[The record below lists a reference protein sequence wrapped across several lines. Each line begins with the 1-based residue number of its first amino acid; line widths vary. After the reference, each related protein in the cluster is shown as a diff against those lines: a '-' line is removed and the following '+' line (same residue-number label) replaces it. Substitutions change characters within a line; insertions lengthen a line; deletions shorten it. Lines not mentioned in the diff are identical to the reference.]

1 MTAPLRRNPVKKF
14 IIAAVAASVLAT
26 PVLAA
31 PSDRHDDRGDRYSQN
46 DRDGRNYRNVHVDRR
61 VQKQVVIRH
70 DNRRGPA
77 QYRSWNRGD
86 RFDNRYARNYRVI
99 SSPRAYRLYDAPR
112 GYRWVQ
118 SGNDAVL
125 VGITSGII
133 ASVMANMIR

>member
-1 MTAPLRRNPVKKF
+1 MKKF
-14 IIAAVAASVLAT
+14 IIAALAATVATT

-31 PSDRHDDRGDRYSQN
+31 PFDRHDDRGGRYSQN
-46 DRDGRNYRNVHVDRR
+46 HRDGRIDRNV
-61 VQKQVVIRH
+61 QKRVVIRH
-70 DNRRGPA
+70 DDRRSPV

-99 SSPRAYRLYDAPR
+99 SSPRAYRLHDAPR

-133 ASVMANMIR
+133 ASVLANAIR